1 MTMRAYLLFTTVLFA
16 LIGLIHL
23 MRFALGWTAVV
34 GAWTVPPFVSLIAVV
49 LCVVLAIWGGNL
61 LRRT

>member
-16 LIGLIHL
+16 LIGLVHL

-34 GAWTVPPFVSLIAVV
+34 GRWTVPSFVSLIAVV
-49 LCVVLAIWGGNL
+49 LCAVLAIWGGKL
-61 LRRT
+61 LSRN